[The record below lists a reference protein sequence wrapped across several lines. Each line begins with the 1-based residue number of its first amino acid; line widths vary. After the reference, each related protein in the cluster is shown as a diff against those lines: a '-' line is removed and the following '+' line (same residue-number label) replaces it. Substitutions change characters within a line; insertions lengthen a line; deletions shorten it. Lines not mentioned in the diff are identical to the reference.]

1 MAAVRIVFVWA
12 LVAVPLVYGVTQT
25 LIRVSALF
33 GG

>member
-1 MAAVRIVFVWA
+1 MAAARLAFVWA
-12 LVAVPLVYGVTQT
+12 LVGLPLVYGVTQT